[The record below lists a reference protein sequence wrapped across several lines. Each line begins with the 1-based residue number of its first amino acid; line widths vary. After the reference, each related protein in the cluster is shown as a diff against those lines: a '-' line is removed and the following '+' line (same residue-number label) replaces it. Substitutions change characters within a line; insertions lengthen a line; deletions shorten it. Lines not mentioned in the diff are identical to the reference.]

1 MWKKEKSPVSWGWKQ
16 RQQHVNSLHN
26 KYLRC
31 YSHSQPLWEPQSC
44 SSVLYLCNWVFSFFF
59 LFFYRVIDQ
68 KKNWRDWKQ
77 LCCLQSRLLNPPQR
91 RVSFTPNH
99 TLWLLVVHWA
109 NDHFLHLPL
118 SSPLLL
124 HSAESTH
131 IFTQTPQKLNKDRH
145 KDKGDDPCVNE
156 TVSMSLWARFTQNT
170 QTEKITKE
178 KLQCKN
184 TSMRHDY
191 SKHILGAVVFSP
203 CWCPNSENLHILCLC
218 CHKRSVRLTLV

>member
-1 MWKKEKSPVSWGWKQ
+1 MLTLCTTNICVATATRSLSESLRVAPLFYIFVTESFLSFFCFLQSNWSKEKLERLKTV
-16 RQQHVNSLHN
+16 
-26 KYLRC
+26 
-31 YSHSQPLWEPQSC
+31 
-44 SSVLYLCNWVFSFFF
+44 VLFA
-59 LFFYRVIDQ
+59 Q
-68 KKNWRDWKQ
+68 
-77 LCCLQSRLLNPPQR
+77 LLNPPQR